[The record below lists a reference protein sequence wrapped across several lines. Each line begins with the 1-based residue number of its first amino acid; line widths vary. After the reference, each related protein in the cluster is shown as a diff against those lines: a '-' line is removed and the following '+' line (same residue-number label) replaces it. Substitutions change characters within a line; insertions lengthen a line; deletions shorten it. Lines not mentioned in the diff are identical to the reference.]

1 MSIKDTNNQNAQ
13 ESNFEI
19 NTSMKDNMHLFSFS
33 LLKSK
38 EKHTLSSQYNS
49 FKLDFSKENTEPNY
63 AKKKYELKSVKNRRI
78 SLIDDDNISSLKT
91 LNIEVPSSERLTN
104 EKFKKDFLKEYE
116 KSFAHYCGISRDQ
129 YIDIYIKNRYTPI
142 INEFGDIHISI
153 KHIVDLLKTYSIN
166 VNDSRKLIKHRF
178 KRFFKTYRNNKIIN
192 KRNRFKKKVI
202 FEIMTRPFDDDTLIN
217 DYRNNENKTIKKIE
231 EANDIPSLIT
241 INKNNDNNNNHYSD
255 SSINKIKNK
264 VIQKYGPLNIQNNQ
278 KYKNPIYTSSRG
290 IGIMS
295 KSNINMPSNSFLFST
310 NNLTN
315 GINKKQITNNMNNNN
330 SLGLGYSAIQK
341 IQDNRQ
347 NMVSPTNNNFFNFSN
362 QNIKYVSST
371 NNNNTNNNILTTN
384 ANNINFNP
392 QMNNQLLSPPPFT
405 ISSPIMCMN
414 EMFSPY
420 SPYSNLQTPR
430 IISPNFNNNIFQDRF
445 TYNNINGNSFF
456 IGSNSPITINN
467 NNININNNIINNNIN
482 NNTNNCN
489 GNVIMNNNN
498 IIDNKINNNRNLID
512 KNNNNIQNNNMQKN
526 NNNNFNFIRKNL
538 KNNLKVDLNLN
549 K

>member
-1 MSIKDTNNQNAQ
+1 
-13 ESNFEI
+13 
-19 NTSMKDNMHLFSFS
+19 
-33 LLKSK
+33 
-38 EKHTLSSQYNS
+38 
-49 FKLDFSKENTEPNY
+49 
-63 AKKKYELKSVKNRRI
+63 
-78 SLIDDDNISSLKT
+78 
-91 LNIEVPSSERLTN
+91 
-104 EKFKKDFLKEYE
+104 
-116 KSFAHYCGISRDQ
+116 
-129 YIDIYIKNRYTPI
+129 
-142 INEFGDIHISI
+142 
-153 KHIVDLLKTYSIN
+153 
-166 VNDSRKLIKHRF
+166 
-178 KRFFKTYRNNKIIN
+178 
-192 KRNRFKKKVI
+192 
-202 FEIMTRPFDDDTLIN
+202 
-217 DYRNNENKTIKKIE
+217 
-231 EANDIPSLIT
+231 
-241 INKNNDNNNNHYSD
+241 
-255 SSINKIKNK
+255 
-264 VIQKYGPLNIQNNQ
+264 
-278 KYKNPIYTSSRG
+278 
-290 IGIMS
+290 
-295 KSNINMPSNSFLFST
+295 MPSNSFLFST

-405 ISSPIMCMN
+405 ISSPILCMN

-420 SPYSNLQTPR
+420 SPYSNLPTPR

-512 KNNNNIQNNNMQKN
+512 KNNNNIQNNNMKKN